1 MGVNNFDI
9 MITHANKAGKIVSI
23 NDVPNGKNCNCTCTK
38 CGEPLVA
45 KNNGKVYRHF
55 FAHLVDSDCKGETFF
70 HIEAK
75 SQIVKDSFLM
85 LPYPYEE
92 ETSTVKGKPYKE
104 RKLEVYQWPK
114 TLIGEEAKMMGGE
127 YSEVFKNYVYVIPL
141 KYKCSG
147 YDIKYPDSKEVVSA
161 KPPRYTKVEFEK
173 IEVEKRIGN
182 SKYIADVICTHK
194 NGTQLIVEIAYS
206 HYTTKQKVRYLKDN
220 KIPAVEISLDYL
232 RSFNQNW
239 EPEKESLSEYMTSG
253 LFTNKTRWLY
263 SSKETPR

>member
-1 MGVNNFDI
+1 MTNMDV
-9 MITHANKAGKIVSI
+9 MITHAKRKGKLVSI

-92 ETSTVKGKPYKE
+92 EKHMTKAKWITFKKWE
-104 RKLEVYQWPK
+104 KLSDW
-114 TLIGEEAKMMGGE
+114 
-127 YSEVFKNYVYVIPL
+127 
-141 KYKCSG
+141 
-147 YDIKYPDSKEVVSA
+147 KEVTTVGEDGWTRT
-161 KPPRYTKVEFEK
+161 KNIPPKQPQFKKHEWKELQEPQEETRPKEPRYTKVEFEK
-173 IEVEKRIGN
+173 VEVEKRIGN

-263 SSKETPR
+263 NSKETPR